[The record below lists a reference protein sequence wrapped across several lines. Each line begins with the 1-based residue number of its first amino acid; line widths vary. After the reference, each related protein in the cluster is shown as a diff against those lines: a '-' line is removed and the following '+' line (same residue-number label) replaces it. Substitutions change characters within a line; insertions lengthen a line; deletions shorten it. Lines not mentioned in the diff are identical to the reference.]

1 MGWFSS
7 FLCRKT
13 LTGEGSC
20 STLLTSSS
28 TIPLWSCSKGST
40 HIPCWFLDHFTECD
54 DDIPLS
60 HRSFQLWPWTL
71 NSFLLLKKLCRDKKF
86 SCLARVSLW
95 TRFLGKRCGYTEAL
109 QIGGFLE
116 IAGNTLITFWCLT
129 VFSECW
135 DWARGI
141 FTAVWSSLPFSGHSP
156 AHQCPSCQE
165 GPKTAP
171 RIWGGHCPASPFH
184 SKGNS
189 KLGFSSF
196 LKWFEWFWSQANQ
209 KCVRNIR
216 ILLILEIS
224 KLELGH
230 SLRKSLK
237 TPTHQ
242 API

>member
-86 SCLARVSLW
+86 SCLARVFPLNKISWQTLWLHRSSTNWGFSGDCREYFDHFLVSDSILGVLGLSPWYFYSCLKLPSLLW
-95 TRFLGKRCGYTEAL
+95 TLSSPSMSLLPGGAQNCPQDLGGSLSCFPIPFQREFQAGIL
-109 QIGGFLE
+109 QLFEVVRVVLKSSK
-116 IAGNTLITFWCLT
+116 
-129 VFSECW
+129 SEMC
-135 DWARGI
+135 
-141 FTAVWSSLPFSGHSP
+141 
-156 AHQCPSCQE
+156 
-165 GPKTAP
+165 
-171 RIWGGHCPASPFH
+171 
-184 SKGNS
+184 
-189 KLGFSSF
+189 
-196 LKWFEWFWSQANQ
+196 
-209 KCVRNIR
+209 
-216 ILLILEIS
+216 
-224 KLELGH
+224 
-230 SLRKSLK
+230 
-237 TPTHQ
+237 
-242 API
+242 